1 MRVKECFCEMNYLWE
16 IMLAAKEQGI
26 DENEINFKA
35 ARKYSPYMELS
46 EEFLN
51 KAKLEEP
58 YPPGLRGGSFPAA
71 RAFPAPRSS
80 ACRR

>member
-1 MRVKECFCEMNYLWE
+1 MNYLWE

-51 KAKLEEP
+51 KARLEEP
-58 YPPGLRGGSFPAA
+58 YTVEINPYYRFQPIFQAMFHPDRKSVV
-71 RAFPAPRSS
+71 
-80 ACRR
+80 